1 MKKLRE
7 LLTRVL
13 QWLTSIETDKY
24 QHYAVGAA
32 LGAVALVA
40 MKLLWLLVRQIETL
54 SQVSPAVERW
64 TTVRQIETLS
74 QVSPAVERWTPL
86 AASVIVVFAAAI
98 IKERKVDAQADVTD
112 IAATVLG
119 GATVWVVFLIG

>member
-13 QWLTSIETDKY
+13 QWLNAIPKDKY

-40 MKLLWLLVRQIETL
+40 MKLLWLLMRQIEVL

-64 TTVRQIETLS
+64 TT
-74 QVSPAVERWTPL
+74 L
-86 AASVIVVFAAAI
+86 AASVIAVYAAAI
-98 IKERKVDAQADVTD
+98 IKERKVDAQSDVTD
-112 IAATVLG
+112 IVATVLG
-119 GATVWVVFLIG
+119 GSTVWVVFLIG

>member
-1 MKKLRE
+1 MISLVR
-7 LLTRVL
+7 
-13 QWLTSIETDKY
+13 IYTDKY
-24 QHYAVGAA
+24 QHFAVGAA

-64 TTVRQIETLS
+64 TS
-74 QVSPAVERWTPL
+74 L
-86 AASVIVVFAAAI
+86 AASMVVVLAAAI

-112 IAATVLG
+112 IVATVLG
-119 GATVWVVFLIG
+119 GAAVWVVFII

>member
-1 MKKLRE
+1 MMKRLKE

-13 QWLTSIETDKY
+13 QWLTTIATDKY

-40 MKLLWLLVRQIETL
+40 MKLLWLLVRQIEVL
-54 SQVSPAVERW
+54 SQVPPAVERW
-64 TTVRQIETLS
+64 TTL
-74 QVSPAVERWTPL
+74 AV
-86 AASVIVVFAAAI
+86 SVIVVFAAAI

-112 IAATVLG
+112 IVATVLG
-119 GATVWVVFLIG
+119 GSAVWVAFLIG

>member
-1 MKKLRE
+1 MMKRLKE

-13 QWLTSIETDKY
+13 QWLTTIATDKY

-40 MKLLWLLVRQIETL
+40 MKLLWLLMRQIEAV

-64 TTVRQIETLS
+64 MALVL
-74 QVSPAVERWTPL
+74 
-86 AASVIVVFAAAI
+86 SVIVVYAAAI
-98 IKERKVDAQADVTD
+98 IKERKVDAQSDVTD
-112 IAATVLG
+112 IVATVLG
-119 GATVWVVFLIG
+119 GSTVWVVFLIG